1 MLLKRSLQ
9 TGIAFLAIASQSS
22 WAWSTTT
29 ICVQDRGGKPYPKAL
44 VTYNYSNVDVSK
56 HSYSNPTDGTGCM
69 EWNNSSGFDSIW
81 NLQITDSL
89 HLDTLTV
96 PGTITDAAVA
106 GNTVP
111 NQATDNHNYTQ
122 TYKIDYTWMPSPLAT
137 DSGYVTI
144 PGVPYQILYDPPG
157 DGSFAS
163 LAQDTALQ
171 TSVKTSFGYGAG
183 ASLSVG
189 FGYEAPLG
197 IASAEVEVSASVDYK
212 HNTEN
217 EFTATVHSGSSLQT
231 SNLADPTVTGPGR
244 GDLFVVPSLRIKW
257 HLYRAY
263 HPKDTLAANDGYVYK
278 LYYQPVRDTSSTLLK
293 VTANYLQNAF
303 ASQPAVLAQILGAS
317 VIDPATHRIR
327 KNLVDSVTH
336 QPKTSRLTLIS
347 SGAELL
353 SGGGSVLSTNFSKEV
368 SQATTVSYD
377 VTIGAEAS
385 AKLKVGGVSAGAT
398 IKADV
403 SIGKSSG
410 NTSTYNR
417 AFSES
422 LVDANP
428 WDVLRYRM
436 YLDNSY
442 GVYVFDV
449 DSAQSW
455 TSLPSESGYSSPGVD
470 WQIQADHD
478 TLRVAQGENA
488 VFHVGVLNH
497 NRTGNASL
505 DTIQSVA
512 VSVSQNSGA
521 SVATDP
527 SELQSPRG
535 VTKNVNVTASSADTG
550 TYAIVVKFAGTL
562 NNGVSQVTPLIQ
574 SVPLTLVVTSN
585 TGLRGVSKLPE
596 VRLSR
601 VARAGRVSVPDNAE
615 WTLRTEDVQG
625 RTLQNLSGRGSA
637 RVDLVQPKGVAITRL
652 VSPAGSARLVWTGF

>member
-1 MLLKRSLQ
+1 MALATPSL
-9 TGIAFLAIASQSS
+9 
-22 WAWSTTT
+22 WAWNTTT
-29 ICVQDRGGKPYPKAL
+29 ICVQDRGGKPYPKAW
-44 VTYNYSNVDVSK
+44 VAYSYSNIDVSK
-56 HSYSNPTDGTGCM
+56 HSYSNPTDTSGCLA
-69 EWNNSSGFDSIW
+69 WDGGGSGFDSIW
-81 NLQITDSL
+81 NLRISDSL
-89 HLDTLTV
+89 KLDTTKV
-96 PGTITDAAVA
+96 PDTIRNAAVYDR
-106 GNTVP
+106 TVP
-111 NQATDNHNYTQ
+111 NQAVDHNSYKQ
-122 TYKIDYTWMPSPLAT
+122 TYKIDYAWTPSPLAT
-137 DSGYVTI
+137 DSGYVTL

-163 LAQDTALQ
+163 LAQDTALR

-189 FGYEAPLG
+189 YGYEAPLG

-217 EFTATVHSGSSLQT
+217 EFTATVHSGSGLQT
-231 SNLADPTVTGPGR
+231 SNIADPTVTGPGR

-257 HLYRAY
+257 HLYRSY
-263 HPKDTLAANDGYVYK
+263 HPKDTLALKDGYVYK

-293 VTANYLQNAF
+293 VTADYLQNAF
-303 ASQPAVLAQILGAS
+303 STQPDALAQILGAS

-327 KNLVDSVTH
+327 KTLVDSVTH

-353 SGGGSVLSTNFSKEV
+353 SGGGSVVSTNFSKEV
-368 SQATTVSYD
+368 TQATTVSYEID
-377 VTIGAEAS
+377 IGAEAS
-385 AKLKVGGVSAGAT
+385 AKIKVGGVSAGASLR
-398 IKADV
+398 ADV

-436 YLDNSY
+436 YLDNTY

-449 DSAQSW
+449 DSSQSW
-455 TSLPSESGYSSPGVD
+455 TSLPFESGYSSPAVD
-470 WQIQADHD
+470 WQIAADHD
-478 TLRVAQGENA
+478 TLVVAAGAKA

-497 NRTGNASL
+497 NRTGNTSL

-512 VSVSQNSGA
+512 VSVSRNSGA
-521 SVATDP
+521 SVSIDP

-535 VTKNVNVTASSADTG
+535 ATKSVNVTAWAMDTG
-550 TYAIVVKFAGTL
+550 FYAIIVKFSGTL
-562 NNGVSQVTPLIQ
+562 NNGVSQLTPLERN
-574 SVPLTLVVTSN
+574 VPLTLLVTSN
-585 TGLRGVSKLPE
+585 TGLRGASKIPDA
-596 VRLSR
+596 RLSR
-601 VARAGRVSVPDNAE
+601 VGRAGRVSVPQGVE

-625 RTLQNLSGRGSA
+625 RTLQNLSGRGPA
-637 RVDLVQPKGVAITRL
+637 AVDLVPSQGLAITRL
-652 VSPAGSARLVWTGF
+652 VSAAGTARMVWTGF

>member
-1 MLLKRSLQ
+1 MQRRSAPTVLAM
-9 TGIAFLAIASQSS
+9 IAVAAHSI

-29 ICVQDRGGKPYPKAL
+29 ICVQDRGGKPYPKAF
-44 VTYNYSNVDVSK
+44 VSYNFADGDGSGLTMRMT
-56 HSYSNPTDGTGCM
+56 TDTSGCAV
-69 EWNNSSGFDSIW
+69 WDNSATFDSIW
-81 NLQITDSL
+81 NLQIADSL
-89 HLDTLTV
+89 KLDTTRI
-96 PGTITDAAVA
+96 PDTIRNSAVY
-106 GNTVP
+106 NQTVP
-111 NQATDNHNYTQ
+111 NQAADHNDYKQ
-122 TYKIDYTWMPSPLAT
+122 TYKIDYAWTPSPLAT
-137 DSGYVTI
+137 DSGYATL

-163 LAQDTALQ
+163 LAQDTSLQ

-231 SNLADPTVTGPGR
+231 SNIADPTVTGPGR

-257 HLYRAY
+257 HLYRSY
-263 HPKDTLAANDGYVYK
+263 HPKDTLAAKDGYVYK

-293 VTANYLQNAF
+293 VTANYLQNTF
-303 ASQPAVLAQILGAS
+303 ANQPAALAQILGAS

-327 KNLVDSVTH
+327 HSLVDSVTH
-336 QPKTSRLTLIS
+336 QPKTSRLTSIS

-353 SGGGSVLSTNFSKEV
+353 SGGGSILSTNFSKEV

-377 VTIGAEAS
+377 IDIGAEAS
-385 AKLKVGGVSAGAT
+385 AKIKVGGVSAGAT
-398 IKADV
+398 LKADV

-436 YLDNSY
+436 YLDNTY

-449 DSAQSW
+449 DSSQSW
-455 TSLPSESGYSSPGVD
+455 TSLPFESGYSSPAID
-470 WQIQADHD
+470 WQISPDHD
-478 TLRVAQGENA
+478 TLRVAPGENA

-497 NRTGNASL
+497 NRTGNTSL
-505 DTIQSVA
+505 DTIQSVV

-527 SELQSPRG
+527 TELQSPRG
-535 VTKNVNVTASSADTG
+535 VAKTVNVTTSATDTG
-550 TYAIVVKFAGTL
+550 TYAIIVKFSGTL
-562 NNGVSQVTPLIQ
+562 NNGVSQVTPLTLN
-574 SVPLTLVVTSN
+574 VPLTLVVTSN
-585 TGLRGVSKLPE
+585 TGLRTGSGLSR

-601 VARAGRVSVPDNAE
+601 VGRAGRVSVPEGVE

-625 RTLQNLSGRGSA
+625 RTLQNLSGRGPA
-637 RVDLVQPKGVAITRL
+637 AVDLVRPVGVAITRL
-652 VSPAGSARLVWTGF
+652 VSAAGCAKLAWTGF